1 MPAKVLVIGASRG
14 IGLAAVKA
22 CLAKGYQVRAFAR
35 TASQIMIEDLALE
48 TFAGDALDTHDIEQ
62 ALQDID
68 VVIQALGIPVNSR
81 MLTGPIDL
89 FSNATRV
96 LVPAMQAA
104 GVRRLITVTG
114 FGAGDGR
121 RRISPL
127 QRIGFEIFLGRA
139 YGDKDI
145 QEDIIKS
152 SALDWTIARPGVLT
166 SGKATDDY
174 RVLEDPDSWRNGFI
188 SRADVADFLAK
199 QVECEAYVARTPVL
213 IGKCGLPNL

>member
-48 TFAGDALDTHDIEQ
+48 TFAGDALATHDIER

-96 LVPAMQAA
+96 LVPAMEAA
-104 GVRRLITVTG
+104 GVRRLIAVTG

-127 QRIGFEIFLGRA
+127 QRIGFELFLGRA
-139 YGDKDI
+139 YSDKNV

-152 SALDWTIARPGVLT
+152 GSLEWTIVRPGVLT
-166 SGKATDDY
+166 SGKATGDY
-174 RVLEDPDSWRNGFI
+174 RLLKDPDSWRNAFI
-188 SRADVADFLAK
+188 SRADVADFLAN
-199 QVECEAYVARTPVL
+199 QIANPAYVAKTPVL
-213 IGKCGLPNL
+213 IGKCSLPNL